1 MPNLYITNNNIKTTV
16 GLSNERK
23 TTPSLVVTCGNTTY
37 YGSLT
42 TCAAWATTPNKIVV
56 TSGSTT
62 YYTMSPAKGNKFV
75 NFIIPRE
82 CPAIDGAVMA
92 KCCVGIAG
100 SSDYNK
106 NTVRIERLTNQ
117 YGALGQA
124 TLQAPN
130 SGLVKALLYESSDTT
145 ISHYDL
151 ITPERNHT
159 HDTSIVFDDSFT
171 YSSQLTIITRHKGV
185 RVCNNYQTAPNFIY
199 VGCRNNS
206 MGNLGYDYLC
216 INGTNNNNYRSSA
229 SITFSFNG
237 RTDSGN
243 TSVDSITAN
252 HSITYTSMA
261 SGPIQ
266 TRVGCGGDYSIYP
279 SNYVKHSHH
288 PNPYSG
294 SHIAMSCYNE
304 GYTIPWFGVNMM
316 CYDNDIDKLPSNT
329 LLFTDYPIECFDQR
343 YWELEN
349 TMSNLG
355 VYPFR
360 NDNTYGAL
368 HADEVKMFCWKPNDY
383 NSVFI
388 THSSAIDIAYLG
400 MWPDSCNGSV
410 GNCTYF
416 PILDLEHTHPNPNNT
431 LYFCAKTYAEPGMG
445 VNLVSPGKYI
455 IRHK

>member
-1 MPNLYITNNNIKTTV
+1 MPNLYITNNNTKTTV

-23 TTPSLVVTCGNTTY
+23 TAPSLVVTCGNTTY

-106 NTVRIERLTNQ
+106 NSVRIESLTNQ

-124 TLQAPN
+124 TLQAPDR
-130 SGLVKALLYESSDTT
+130 GLVKALLYDSPDTI

-151 ITPERNHT
+151 ITPPRIHT
-159 HDTSIVFDDSFT
+159 HDTSIVFDDNFT
-171 YSSQLTIITRHKGV
+171 YSSQLTINTKHKGV

-216 INGTNNNNYRSSA
+216 INGTNNNSSRSTA
-229 SITFSFNG
+229 YTTFSFNG
-237 RTDSGN
+237 TTGGGN
-243 TSVDSITAN
+243 TSVNVKDSDY
-252 HSITYTSMA
+252 ITYTSIA
-261 SGPIQ
+261 NGPIQ
-266 TRVGCGGDYSIYP
+266 TRVGCGDDYYISP
-279 SNYVKHSHH
+279 GHYVSHSHH

-343 YWELEN
+343 CWEYNQL
-349 TMSNLG
+349 SAG
-355 VYPFR
+355 GDFPFR
-360 NDNTYGAL
+360 NDSTYGTI
-368 HADEVKMFCWKPNDY
+368 HMDEVKMFCWSPSNYD
-383 NSVFI
+383 SAFI
-388 THSSAIDIAYLG
+388 THSSIIDIAYLG
-400 MWPDSCNGSV
+400 MWPNSCNGFV
-410 GNCTYF
+410 GNCSYI

-431 LYFCAKTYAEPGMG
+431 LYFCAKTYAEPGFG

>member
-1 MPNLYITNNNIKTTV
+1 MPNLYITKNNTKTTV

-75 NFIIPRE
+75 NFIIPSE
-82 CPAIDGAVMA
+82 CPAIEGAVMA

-106 NTVRIERLTNQ
+106 NTVRIEILTNQ

-130 SGLVKALLYESSDTT
+130 SGLVKALVYDSPDTT

-151 ITPERNHT
+151 ITPSRSHT
-159 HDTSIVFDDSFT
+159 HDTSVVFDDNFT
-171 YSSQLTIITRHKGV
+171 YSSQLTIDTKHKGV

-216 INGTNNNNYRSSA
+216 INGTNNNVSRSTA
-229 SITFSFNG
+229 YTTFSFNG
-237 RTDSGN
+237 TTGSGN
-243 TSVDSITAN
+243 TSVDRKN
-252 HSITYTSMA
+252 GQFITYTSMA
-261 SGPIQ
+261 KGPIQ
-266 TRVGCGGDYSIYP
+266 TRVGCGDGLYNPVY
-279 SNYVKHSHH
+279 YVDHSHH

-349 TMSNLG
+349 AMSNLG

-360 NDNTYGAL
+360 NDSTYGTL
-368 HADEVKMFCWKPNDY
+368 HENEVKMFCWEPSNYD
-383 NSVFI
+383 SVFI
-388 THSSAIDIAYLG
+388 THNSYMDITYLG
-400 MWPDSCNGSV
+400 MWPNSCHGSV
-410 GNCTYF
+410 GKLTYKS
-416 PILDLEHTHPNPNNT
+416 ILDLEHTHPNPSNT
-431 LYFCAKTYAEPGMG
+431 LYFCAKTHAEKGLG
-445 VNLVSPGKYI
+445 VNLVSPGEYI

>member
-1 MPNLYITNNNIKTTV
+1 MPNLYITKNNTKTTV

-100 SSDYNK
+100 SRDYNK
-106 NTVRIERLTNQ
+106 NNVRIESLTNQ

-130 SGLVKALLYESSDTT
+130 SGLVKALLYDSPDTT
-145 ISHYDL
+145 ITHYDI
-151 ITPERNHT
+151 ITPSRSHT
-159 HDTSIVFDDSFT
+159 HDTSIVFDDNFT
-171 YSSQLTIITRHKGV
+171 YSSQLTINTKHKGV

-216 INGTNNNNYRSSA
+216 INGTNNNSSRSTA
-229 SITFSFNG
+229 YTTFSFNG
-237 RTDSGN
+237 TTDSGN
-243 TSVDSITAN
+243 TSGDSVDAAYA
-252 HSITYTSMA
+252 ITYTSMA
-261 SGPIQ
+261 NGPIQ
-266 TRVGCGGDYSIYP
+266 TRVGCGD
-279 SNYVKHSHH
+279 NYYIIPGHYVNHSHH

-294 SHIAMSCYNE
+294 SHTAMSCYNE

-349 TMSNLG
+349 AMSNLG

-360 NDNTYGAL
+360 NDSTYGTI
-368 HADEVKMFCWKPNDY
+368 HTDEVKMFCWGPSNYD
-383 NSVFI
+383 SVFI
-388 THSSAIDIAYLG
+388 THSSYIDIAYLG
-400 MWPDSCNGSV
+400 MWPNSCNGSV
-410 GNCTYF
+410 GNCTYV
-416 PILDLEHTHPNPNNT
+416 PILDLEHAHPNPNNT
-431 LYFCAKTYAEPGMG
+431 LYFCAKTYAELGLG

>member
-82 CPAIDGAVMA
+82 CPSVEGAVMA

-117 YGALGQA
+117 YGVLGQA
-124 TLQAPN
+124 TLQAFD
-130 SGLVKALLYESSDTT
+130 SGLVKALLYNSPDTT
-145 ISHYDL
+145 ISHYKL
-151 ITPERNHT
+151 ITPERSHT
-159 HDTSIVFDDSFT
+159 HDTSIVFDDNFT
-171 YSSQLTIITRHKGV
+171 YSSQLTITTRHKGV

-216 INGTNNNNYRSSA
+216 INGTTNNDARSTA
-229 SITFSFNG
+229 YTTFSFNG
-237 RTDSGN
+237 TTDSGN
-243 TSVDSITAN
+243 TSVDLIRASDG
-252 HSITYTSMA
+252 ITYTSMA
-261 SGPIQ
+261 KGPIQ
-266 TRVGCGGDYSIYP
+266 IRVGCGPDYYP
-279 SNYVKHSHH
+279 NDHVSHSHH

-349 TMSNLG
+349 AMSNLG

-360 NDNTYGAL
+360 NDNTYGNL
-368 HADEVKMFCWKPNDY
+368 HENEVKMFCWKPTDY
-383 NSVFI
+383 NCIFI
-388 THSSAIDIAYLG
+388 RYSSSIDITYLG
-400 MWPDSCNGSV
+400 MWPNSCTGSI
-410 GNCTYF
+410 GKLRYR
-416 PILDLEHTHPNPNNT
+416 PILDLEHAHQNPGNT
-431 LYFCAKTYAEPGMG
+431 LYFCAKTYAESGLG
-445 VNLVSPGKYI
+445 VNLASPGKYI

>member
-23 TTPSLVVTCGNTTY
+23 TTPSLVVTGGNTTY

-82 CPAIDGAVMA
+82 CPSVEGAVMA

-100 SSDYNK
+100 SHDYNK
-106 NTVRIERLTNQ
+106 NSVRIERLTNQ

-124 TLQAPN
+124 ILQQPN
-130 SGLVKALLYESSDTT
+130 SGFVKALVYDSPDTT
-145 ISHYDL
+145 ISHYNL

-159 HDTSIVFDDSFT
+159 HDTSIVFDDNFT
-171 YSSQLTIITRHKGV
+171 YSSQLTITTRHKGV

-216 INGTNNNNYRSSA
+216 INGTNNNSSRSTA
-229 SITFSFNG
+229 YTTFSFNG
-237 RTDSGN
+237 TADSGN
-243 TSVDSITAN
+243 TSVNTIDARYG
-252 HSITYTSMA
+252 ITYTDMA
-261 SGPIQ
+261 SGPIRI
-266 TRVGCGGDYSIYP
+266 RVGCGYDSSIYP
-279 SNYVKHSHH
+279 GDYVKHSHH

-349 TMSNLG
+349 AMSNLG
-355 VYPFR
+355 AFPFA
-360 NDNTYGAL
+360 NGNTYGNL
-368 HADEVKMFCWKPNDY
+368 HENEVKMFCWKPTDY
-383 NSVFI
+383 NCIFFRYK
-388 THSSAIDIAYLG
+388 SSIDITYLG
-400 MWPDSCNGSV
+400 MWPESCNGSV
-410 GNCTYF
+410 GNCTYR
-416 PILDLEHTHPNPNNT
+416 PILDLEHAHPNPGNT
-431 LYFCAKTYAEPGMG
+431 LYFCAKTYSDKGLG
-445 VNLVSPGKYI
+445 VALVSPGKYI

>member
-1 MPNLYITNNNIKTTV
+1 MPNLYITNNNTKTTV
-16 GLSNERK
+16 GLTNEKK

-56 TSGSTT
+56 TSGATT

-82 CPAIDGAVMA
+82 CPSIEGAVMA

-106 NTVRIERLTNQ
+106 NTVKIESLTNQ

-124 TLQAPN
+124 TLQAFD
-130 SGLVKALLYESSDTT
+130 SGLVKALVYDSPDTT
-145 ISHYDL
+145 ISHYNI
-151 ITPERNHT
+151 ITPNRSHT
-159 HDTSIVFDDSFT
+159 HDTSIVFDDNFT
-171 YSSQLTIITRHKGV
+171 YSSQLIINTRHKGV

-216 INGTNNNNYRSSA
+216 INGNNNNSARSTA
-229 SITFSFNG
+229 YTTFSFGCLSN
-237 RTDSGN
+237 SGN
-243 TSVDSITAN
+243 TSVDTTST
-252 HSITYTSMA
+252 SDGITYTTMA
-261 SGPIQ
+261 KGPIQ
-266 TRVGCGGDYSIYP
+266 TRVGCGPTYYDG
-279 SNYVKHSHH
+279 YVRHRHH
-288 PNPYSG
+288 PNPISD
-294 SHIAMSCYNE
+294 SNIAISCYNE

-343 YWELEN
+343 YWELN
-349 TMSNLG
+349 QLSANG
-355 VYPFR
+355 NFPFR
-360 NDNTYGAL
+360 NDSTYGTIYM
-368 HADEVKMFCWKPNDY
+368 DEVKMFCWKPTDY
-383 NSVFI
+383 KAFSI
-388 THSSAIDIAYLG
+388 THSSNLDITYLG

-410 GNCTYF
+410 GNCTYR
-416 PILDLEHTHPNPNNT
+416 PVLDLVHIHQNPGNT
-431 LYFCAKTYAEPGMG
+431 LYFCAKTYDEQGFG

>member
-1 MPNLYITNNNIKTTV
+1 MPNLYITNNNTKTTV

-106 NTVRIERLTNQ
+106 NSVRIERLTNQ
-117 YGALGQA
+117 YGALDRA

-130 SGLVKALLYESSDTT
+130 SGLVKALLYDSPDTT

-151 ITPERNHT
+151 ITPSRSHT
-159 HDTSIVFDDSFT
+159 HDTSIVFDDNFT
-171 YSSQLTIITRHKGV
+171 YSSQLIINTKHKGV

-206 MGNLGYDYLC
+206 MGNLKYDYLC
-216 INGTNNNNYRSSA
+216 INGANDKRSR
-229 SITFSFNG
+229 SIAYTTFSFN
-237 RTDSGN
+237 RTTDSGN
-243 TSVDSITAN
+243 TSVDRKDDTY
-252 HSITYTSMA
+252 ITYTSMA
-261 SGPIQ
+261 NGPIQ
-266 TRVGCGGDYSIYP
+266 TRVGCGDDYYIAP
-279 SNYVKHSHH
+279 GHYVNHSHH

-294 SHIAMSCYNE
+294 SHMAISCYNE

-349 TMSNLG
+349 AMSSLG
-355 VYPFR
+355 VYPFT
-360 NDNTYGAL
+360 NGNIYGNI
-368 HADEVKMFCWKPNDY
+368 HADEVKMFCWSPSNYD
-383 NSVFI
+383 STFI
-388 THSSAIDIAYLG
+388 TYSSVIDIASLG

-410 GNCTYF
+410 GNCTYI
-416 PILDLEHTHPNPNNT
+416 PILGLEHTHPNPNNT
-431 LYFCAKTYAEPGMG
+431 LYFCAKTYAEPGLG

>member
-82 CPAIDGAVMA
+82 CPSVEGAVMA

-124 TLQAPN
+124 TLQAFD
-130 SGLVKALLYESSDTT
+130 SGLVKALLYDSPDTT
-145 ISHYDL
+145 ISHYNL
-151 ITPERNHT
+151 ITPSRNHT
-159 HDTSIVFDDSFT
+159 HDTSIVFDDNFT

-199 VGCRNNS
+199 VGCRS
-206 MGNLGYDYLC
+206 SGMGNLGYDYLC
-216 INGTNNNNYRSSA
+216 INGTTNNNARSTA
-229 SITFSFNG
+229 YTTFSFNG
-237 RTDSGN
+237 TTGSGN
-243 TSVDSITAN
+243 TSVDTIMARDG
-252 HSITYTSMA
+252 ITYTSMA
-261 SGPIQ
+261 KGPISI
-266 TRVGCGGDYSIYP
+266 RVGCGPDYYP
-279 SNYVKHSHH
+279 NDYVKHSHH

-349 TMSNLG
+349 DTSRQG
-355 VYPFR
+355 AFPFR
-360 NDNTYGAL
+360 NDSTYGNL
-368 HADEVKMFCWKPNDY
+368 HENEVKMFCWKPTDY
-383 NSVFI
+383 NCIFI
-388 THSSAIDIAYLG
+388 RYSSDLDITYLG
-400 MWPDSCNGSV
+400 MWPNSCNGSV
-410 GNCTYF
+410 GNCTYR
-416 PILDLEHTHPNPNNT
+416 PILDLEHAHQNPGNT
-431 LYFCAKTYAEPGMG
+431 LYFCAKTYSEPGHG
-445 VNLVSPGKYI
+445 VNLVNPGKYI

>member
-1 MPNLYITNNNIKTTV
+1 MPNLYITNNNTKTTV

-106 NTVRIERLTNQ
+106 NSVRIENLTNQ

-130 SGLVKALLYESSDTT
+130 SGLVKALLYDSPDTT
-145 ISHYDL
+145 ISHYSL
-151 ITPERNHT
+151 ITPSRSHT
-159 HDTSIVFDDSFT
+159 HDTSIVFDDNFT
-171 YSSQLTIITRHKGV
+171 YSSQLTINTKHKGV

-216 INGTNNNNYRSSA
+216 INGTNNNASRSTA
-229 SITFSFNG
+229 YTTFSFNG
-237 RTDSGN
+237 TTDSGN
-243 TSVDSITAN
+243 TSVDTKNNPFIF
-252 HSITYTSMA
+252 YTSIA
-261 SGPIQ
+261 NGPIQ
-266 TRVGCGGDYSIYP
+266 TRVGCGEDYQVQGGYL
-279 SNYVKHSHH
+279 KHSHH

-294 SHIAMSCYNE
+294 SNIAMSCYNE

-349 TMSNLG
+349 VMSNLG

-360 NDNTYGAL
+360 NDNAYGNL
-368 HADEVKMFCWKPNDY
+368 HENEVKMFCWEPSNYD
-383 NSVFI
+383 SVFI
-388 THSSAIDIAYLG
+388 TYSSYIDITYLG
-400 MWPDSCNGSV
+400 MWPNSCKGSV
-410 GNCTYF
+410 GKLTYKS
-416 PILDLEHTHPNPNNT
+416 ILNLEHTHPNPNNT
-431 LYFCAKTYAEPGMG
+431 LYFCAKTYAEPGLG

>member
-82 CPAIDGAVMA
+82 CPSVEGAVMA

-100 SSDYNK
+100 SKDYNK
-106 NTVRIERLTNQ
+106 NAVRIESLTNQ
-117 YGALGQA
+117 YGALGQT

-130 SGLVKALLYESSDTT
+130 SGLVKALVYDSPDTT
-145 ISHYDL
+145 ISHYD
-151 ITPERNHT
+151 IFTPERSHT
-159 HDTSIVFDDSFT
+159 HDTSIVFDNNFT
-171 YSSQLTIITRHKGV
+171 YSPQLIITTRHKGV

-199 VGCRNNS
+199 VGCINNS

-216 INGTNNNNYRSSA
+216 INGTNNNNSRSTA
-229 SITFSFNG
+229 STIFSFNDT
-237 RTDSGN
+237 TDSGN
-243 TSVDSITAN
+243 TSVDTKDN
-252 HSITYTSMA
+252 GYITYTSMVA
-261 SGPIQ
+261 GPIQ
-266 TRVGCGGDYSIYP
+266 TRVGCGDDYYIFPGD
-279 SNYVKHSHH
+279 YVKHSHH

-294 SHIAMSCYNE
+294 SHLVISCYNE

-343 YWELEN
+343 CWELDYDN
-349 TMSNLG
+349 IYWDA
-355 VYPFR
+355 YPFV
-360 NDNTYGAL
+360 NGSTYGTL
-368 HADEVKMFCWKPNDY
+368 HENEVKMFCWKPNDY
-383 NSVFI
+383 DGTFI
-388 THSSAIDIAYLG
+388 THRSPIDIAYLG
-400 MWPDSCNGSV
+400 MWPNSCTGSV
-410 GNCTYF
+410 GNCTYR
-416 PILDLEHTHPNPNNT
+416 PILDLEHTHPNPGNT
-431 LYFCAKTYAEPGMG
+431 LYFCAKTYAEKGLG
-445 VNLVSPGKYI
+445 VNIASPGRYT

>member
-1 MPNLYITNNNIKTTV
+1 MPNLYITNNNTKTTV

-23 TTPSLVVTCGNTTY
+23 TVPSLVVTCGNTTY

-106 NTVRIERLTNQ
+106 NSVRIESLTNQ

-124 TLQAPN
+124 TLQAPD
-130 SGLVKALLYESSDTT
+130 SGLVKALLYDSPDTT

-151 ITPERNHT
+151 ITPPRIHT
-159 HDTSIVFDDSFT
+159 HDTSIVFDDNFT
-171 YSSQLTIITRHKGV
+171 YSSQLTINTKHKGV

-216 INGTNNNNYRSSA
+216 INGTNNNSSRSTA
-229 SITFSFNG
+229 YTTFSFN
-237 RTDSGN
+237 RTTDSGN
-243 TSVDSITAN
+243 TSVNVKDSDY
-252 HSITYTSMA
+252 ITYTSMA
-261 SGPIQ
+261 NGPIQ
-266 TRVGCGGDYSIYP
+266 TRVGCGDDYYISP
-279 SNYVKHSHH
+279 GHYVSHSHH

-343 YWELEN
+343 CWEYNQL
-349 TMSNLG
+349 SAG
-355 VYPFR
+355 GDFPFR
-360 NDNTYGAL
+360 NDSTYGTI
-368 HADEVKMFCWKPNDY
+368 HMDEVKMFCWGPSNYD
-383 NSVFI
+383 SIFI
-388 THSSAIDIAYLG
+388 THSSFIDIAYLG
-400 MWPDSCNGSV
+400 MWPNSCNGFV
-410 GNCTYF
+410 GNCSYI

-431 LYFCAKTYAEPGMG
+431 LYFCAKTYAEPGFG